1 MAEVFN
7 QNSERGTVDY
17 SKINELTEFF
27 YYNAYPGDPDKA
39 ARIQSK
45 VRFDLKPFSEYIG
58 NSIK

>member
-7 QNSERGTVDY
+7 QNSARGTVDY

-45 VRFDLKPFSEYIG
+45 VRI
-58 NSIK
+58 